1 MSGRALCGG
10 HRKPAKSLDPAH
22 QATDTSLHALYADVQ
37 ARRRRHWRGRRCQDT
52 WWEGVWLVEVGERRE
67 VHVGGKE
74 MSLEAGVGLR
84 CEGSVPQQNLYL
96 QGSLGL
102 LFCVP
107 EPSSHPFRLESV
119 ERLLVMQFPPSRE
132 VVIKI

>member
-1 MSGRALCGG
+1 
-10 HRKPAKSLDPAH
+10 
-22 QATDTSLHALYADVQ
+22 
-37 ARRRRHWRGRRCQDT
+37 
-52 WWEGVWLVEVGERRE
+52 
-67 VHVGGKE
+67 

-119 ERLLVMQFPPSRE
+119 GRLLVMQFPPSKE
-132 VVIKI
+132 VMIKI